1 MGYRVLRIFFVFS
14 FLFPISDYLL
24 IFPLMNYEIAR
35 KLLIDQTKKDANPDA
50 LLNRLK
56 QGKPP
61 VPGQITSILLALK
74 VVFETLKDSTSLDK
88 ELALSLYKLG
98 IRALQL
104 FATGRKAG
112 VDWPPLLQE
121 DLQRI
126 SLAAES
132 IFSGMWETSL
142 YS

>member
-1 MGYRVLRIFFVFS
+1 
-14 FLFPISDYLL
+14 
-24 IFPLMNYEIAR
+24 MNYEIAR
-35 KLLIDQTKKDANPDA
+35 KLLIDQTTNEEKSDA
-50 LLNRLK
+50 LLNHLK

-74 VVFETLKDSTSLDK
+74 VVFEALKDSPGLDK
-88 ELALSLYKLG
+88 ELAFALYKLG
-98 IRALQL
+98 IRGLQL
-104 FATGRKAG
+104 FAAGRKAG

-132 IFSGMWETSL
+132 IFCGKWQTLTLGGKIKDEG
-142 YS
+142 

>member
-1 MGYRVLRIFFVFS
+1 
-14 FLFPISDYLL
+14 
-24 IFPLMNYEIAR
+24 MNYEIAR
-35 KLLIDQTKKDANPDA
+35 KLLIDQTKNDANPDA
-50 LLNRLK
+50 LLNRLR
-56 QGKPP
+56 QGKSP

-74 VVFETLKDSTSLDK
+74 VVFETLKDANSLDK

-98 IRALQL
+98 IRGLQL

-126 SLAAES
+126 SLASES
-132 IFSGMWETSL
+132 IFSGMWETSAI
-142 YS
+142 

>member
-1 MGYRVLRIFFVFS
+1 
-14 FLFPISDYLL
+14 
-24 IFPLMNYEIAR
+24 MNYEIAR
-35 KLLIDQTKKDANPDA
+35 KLLIDQTTSDENPDT

-61 VPGQITSILLALK
+61 VPGQITSVLLALR
-74 VVFETLKDSTSLDK
+74 VVFESLKDTISLDK
-88 ELALSLYKLG
+88 ELAYALYKLG

-112 VDWPPLLQE
+112 IDWPPLLKE

-126 SLAAES
+126 SLATES
-132 IFSGMWETSL
+132 IFSGTWETLSRGGKL
-142 YS
+142 KDEE

>member
-1 MGYRVLRIFFVFS
+1 M
-14 FLFPISDYLL
+14 
-24 IFPLMNYEIAR
+24 
-35 KLLIDQTKKDANPDA
+35 
-50 LLNRLK
+50 LNRLQ

-74 VVFETLKDSTSLDK
+74 VVFETLKDSATIDK

-98 IRALQL
+98 IKGLQL

-112 VDWPPLLQE
+112 VDWPPLLHE

-126 SLAAES
+126 SVATES
-132 IFSGMWETSL
+132 IFSGTWETSL

>member
-1 MGYRVLRIFFVFS
+1 
-14 FLFPISDYLL
+14 
-24 IFPLMNYEIAR
+24 MNYEIAR
-35 KLLIDQTKKDANPDA
+35 KLLIDQTTSDENPDT

-61 VPGQITSILLALK
+61 VPGQITSVLLALR
-74 VVFETLKDSTSLDK
+74 VVFESLKDTISLDK
-88 ELALSLYKLG
+88 ELAYALYKLG

-112 VDWPPLLQE
+112 IDWPPLLKE

-126 SLAAES
+126 SLATES
-132 IFSGMWETSL
+132 IFSGTWETLSRAGKL
-142 YS
+142 KDEE